1 MYDKLT
7 SEGLTIAPGVVE
19 TIISLAVSQVEGVA
33 QVRAT
38 GLPNS
43 FMSVLSRKQ
52 QAHGIIIMA
61 DDDNQIT
68 VAVHVCIYYG
78 YRLQEVAEQI
88 RRVVSNTFEGQ
99 IGIEIARVDVYVDGI
114 QFPE

>member
-19 TIISLAVSQVEGVA
+19 TIVSLAVGQIEGVA
-33 QVRAT
+33 QVRAS

-43 FMSVLSRKQ
+43 FMSALNRKQ

-61 DDDNQIT
+61 DDDKQIT
-68 VAVHVCIYYG
+68 VAVHVYIYYG
-78 YRLQEVAEQI
+78 FRLQEVAEKI
-88 RRVVSNTFEGQ
+88 RRTVFDTLAGQ
-99 IGIEIARVDVYVDGI
+99 VGIEVARVDVYIDSI

>member
-1 MYDKLT
+1 MYNKLT

-19 TIISLAVSQVEGVA
+19 TIISLAVSQIEGVA
-33 QVRAT
+33 QVRAS

-43 FMSVLSRKQ
+43 FKSALNRKQ
-52 QAHGIIIMA
+52 QTHGIIIMA

-68 VAVHVCIYYG
+68 VAVHVYIYYG
-78 YRLQEVAEQI
+78 FRLQEVAEQI
-88 RRVVSNTFEGQ
+88 RKVVHDTMEGQ
-99 IGIEIARVDVYVDGI
+99 VGIEVASVDVYVDSI